1 MRKNH
6 NIPLNRNNLSKK
18 SFKASRNKDKKKFLR
33 HIYNSKKWK
42 EIRKSYIEKHQ
53 LCECCGDEFATQVHH
68 IKRFS
73 TGKNKREIMKLA
85 YDINN
90 LMALC
95 KHCHISKHHKDAE
108 VQ

>member
-6 NIPLNRNNLSKK
+6 NTPLNRNNLSKK

-42 EIRKSYIEKHQ
+42 ELRKSYISEHPK
-53 LCECCGDEFATQVHH
+53 CEICGEDACQVHH

-73 TGKNKREIMKLA
+73 TGKSKKEIEKLA
-85 YDINN
+85 YDYNN
-90 LMALC
+90 LMSLC
-95 KHCHISKHHKDAE
+95 KHCHLSKHHKDVE